1 MSKSTPVPAGH
12 KRCPRCPE
20 GEQVQPLTH
29 FFQFRTGKVSG
40 YCKSC
45 TREANQRAYRQRS
58 DRQGRP
64 RVPNAIPIVDG
75 QKLCVGECDAVKPLD
90 QFYRHGNGY
99 RRLCKTCMAPTYRVQ
114 YQRTPRS
121 ARASE
126 ARAVK
131 SEWKCT
137 CGEHDSH
144 RAHIYSRNADWRR
157 TNPERHRESNRLGAI
172 RRRVANPEPV
182 REAGR
187 RAASQRRA
195 RRRGLPSDHYTWAQ
209 LLERDGKNCVLCGRV
224 LNLAVEHP
232 HPMSPTT
239 EHLECLSWPNSP
251 GNVLTNVAL
260 SHFTCNTRRRDRPH
274 PAAARKRA
282 ELLDTEGASA

>member
-1 MSKSTPVPAGH
+1 MSKSTPVPADY

-20 GEQVQPLTH
+20 GGQVHPLTH
-29 FFQFRTGKVSG
+29 FFQFSTGKVSG

-64 RVPNAIPIVDG
+64 RVPDAIPVVDG
-75 QKLCVGECDAVKPLD
+75 QKRCAGECGAVKPLSE
-90 QFYRHGNGY
+90 FSRRGNGH
-99 RRLCKTCMAPTYRVQ
+99 RRICKTCMAPAYRVQ
-114 YQRTPRS
+114 YQRSPK
-121 ARASE
+121 ARRAAE
-126 ARAVK
+126 ARIAKVG
-131 SEWKCT
+131 WKCP

-144 RAHIYSRNADWRR
+144 REHVYALNANWRR
-157 TNPERHRESNRLGAI
+157 TDPERHREINRLGAA
-172 RRRVANPEPV
+172 RRRAVNPEPI

-195 RRRGLPSDHYTWAQ
+195 RQRGLPSECYTWAQ
-209 LLERDGKNCVLCGRV
+209 LLERDGKNCVLCGRI
-224 LNLAVEHP
+224 LNLAVAHP

-260 SHFTCNTRRRDRPH
+260 SHFTCNTQRRDRPH

-282 ELLDTEGASA
+282 ELLAVEQATA